1 MSRTYCSKEV
11 MWFLSLNYITIQFFL
26 ASLLLLVGFDCVAYG
41 TDWSVNPAVSVTQ
54 EYNDNILFSRQEE
67 QDDFIAKLKP
77 SIEIIGQ
84 TEQTQFKLNS
94 SVTGEKYFDHSNLDT
109 LVTDNTASLNH
120 YWSRQLSTSLSA
132 SFTKDNVLETEIER
146 AGLTGV
152 RKDRYRYAFDLSGTY
167 AFSDTLSLTL
177 GGGGSFSEY
186 PSGPYPDLD
195 LWQANINPAWALS
208 AKDTLGLLV
217 NYYDAD
223 YKDVGTMN
231 TLAESVYW
239 RRDLTEKAYIVLG
252 AGYRRTRT
260 KYKVSTL
267 SIIID
272 PGTGELII
280 MPVEKNETS
289 TDSGFIFNFSFNN
302 IWSERFSTTVNAGR
316 EQYNSVDARSIER
329 SFIRGIVRYR
339 LTEKTSVNCNLGY
352 DTTSEEGR
360 LGEDTDY
367 VRVAP
372 YLSYRYTE
380 KLTFRLGGSYEY
392 KKNETDIYSYS
403 RNRFRSWLT
412 VTYQW
417 PRLLASH

>member
-1 MSRTYCSKEV
+1 LSRTYCLKEV
-11 MWFLSLNYITIQFFL
+11 MWSWFHSKTISRFFL
-26 ASLLLLVGFDCVAYG
+26 VVLVVLGLNSLGYG
-41 TDWSVNPAVSVTQ
+41 ADWSVSPAVSLTQ
-54 EYNDNILFSRQEE
+54 EYNDNILFSRHDE

-109 LVTDNTASLNH
+109 LITDNTASLRH
-120 YWSRQLSTSLSA
+120 YWNEKLSTTLSA
-132 SFTKDNVLETEIER
+132 NFRKDNVLETEIER

-152 RKDRYRYAFDLSGTY
+152 RKDRYRYGFDLSGTY

-186 PSGPYPDLD
+186 PNGPYPDLD
-195 LWQANINPAWALS
+195 LWQVSVNPMWAIS
-208 AKDTLGLLV
+208 PKDTLGLLV

-223 YKDVGTMN
+223 YKDVGTIR
-231 TLAESVYW
+231 TLVQSLYW
-239 RRDLTEKAYIVLG
+239 RRDLTEKTYIVLG

-272 PGTGELII
+272 PGTGALII
-280 MPVEKNETS
+280 TPVEKDETS
-289 TDSGFIFNFSFNN
+289 TDSGFIFNFSLNYK
-302 IWSERFSTTVNAGR
+302 WTERFSTTVNAGR

-329 SFIRGIVRYR
+329 SFIRGTLRYR
-339 LTEKTSVNCNLGY
+339 LTEKASVNCNMGY
-352 DTTSEEGR
+352 DITNEEGR

-392 KKNETDIYSYS
+392 KKNETDTYSYS
-403 RNRFRSWLT
+403 RNRFRSWFT